1 MITKNPR
8 GKRIT
13 ACFCLLGLVCA
24 WTASAPLGG
33 LIALAGFVFGHDKDL
48 NKAPNSNAT
57 CKPEDDDLHALRVRN
72 ERRSTAARIGMAEK
86 HILHP
91 ENRMRLI
98 NLRGEK

>member
-1 MITKNPR
+1 MITKNQR

-13 ACFCLLGLVCA
+13 VCFCLLGLVCA
-24 WTASAPLGG
+24 WTVSGPLGG
-33 LIALAGFVFGHDKDL
+33 LIAVAGFVFGHDSDL
-48 NKAPNSNAT
+48 IEKEKQINH
-57 CKPEDDDLHALRVRN
+57 DDDLHAMRVRN
-72 ERRSTAARIGMAEK
+72 ERRSTAARLDMGEN